1 MKDKKE
7 KTALPLVVFGC
18 IFIIVWFLMTFLA
31 LGDRKM
37 ERNLGSTP
45 TIPGDSEHS
54 TQRSFCKAAR

>member
-1 MKDKKE
+1 MTDKKE
-7 KTALPLVVFGC
+7 KTAWPIFIYGC
-18 IFIIVWFLMTFLA
+18 IFIIVWFLMSFLV

-54 TQRSFCKAAR
+54 TQVVR